1 MFLQLTQHWLS
12 QESSEEGTH
21 SGAPVMPW
29 EGQADDEKAFGTEVN
44 KRLLSAMEKRSMR
57 LDMILHSAALS
68 VEEAR
73 VAMRGG
79 NGAVT
84 PSDHYAVVA
93 DLRLSTLSKL

>member
-12 QESSEEGTH
+12 QESSEGTH

-29 EGQADDEKAFGTEVN
+29 EDQADDEKAFGTEVN

-57 LDMILHSAALS
+57 LDVILHSAALS

>member
-1 MFLQLTQHWLS
+1 MFLQLTQHWLL
-12 QESSEEGTH
+12 QESSEGTH

-29 EGQADDEKAFGTEVN
+29 EDQADDEKAFGTEVN

>member
-1 MFLQLTQHWLS
+1 
-12 QESSEEGTH
+12 
-21 SGAPVMPW
+21 MPW
-29 EGQADDEKAFGTEVN
+29 ESQADDEKAFGTEVN